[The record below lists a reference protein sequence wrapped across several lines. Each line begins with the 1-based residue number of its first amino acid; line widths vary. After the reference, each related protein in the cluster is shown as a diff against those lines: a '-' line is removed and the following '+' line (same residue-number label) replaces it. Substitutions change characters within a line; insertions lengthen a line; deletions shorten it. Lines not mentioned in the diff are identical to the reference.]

1 MRRKNVHKPKRM
13 KRTSRRS
20 ERKAVTL
27 APLPRPAE
35 RHDPVVKYE
44 RIWP

>member
-1 MRRKNVHKPKRM
+1 M
-13 KRTSRRS
+13 KRTSRRA
-20 ERKAVTL
+20 EPKGITL

-35 RHDPVVKYE
+35 RHETPVKYS